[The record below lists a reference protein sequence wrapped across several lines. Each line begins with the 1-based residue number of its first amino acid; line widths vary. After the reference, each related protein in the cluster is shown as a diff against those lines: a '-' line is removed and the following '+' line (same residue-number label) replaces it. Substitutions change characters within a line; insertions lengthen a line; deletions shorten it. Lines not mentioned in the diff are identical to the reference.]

1 MISESVNQRIT
12 DFQAALKLNG
22 SRRPIGD
29 LYAGVDLG
37 TSYIVTAVVDGQGAP
52 IAGVVTRSLSSIR
65 DGLILDYVGAIAILR
80 QQVETLRG
88 AGFPIKAA
96 AAAYPP
102 GTVGRNAQAF
112 GNVLQ
117 AVELK
122 VEGLIDEPTAASLVL
137 GITEGAVVDIGG
149 GTTEVAIMSLADIA
163 ASESIRIG
171 GDDMDDAIINHL
183 KKTYNLLIG
192 EARAEKVKMKI
203 GSAVPLQEELVME
216 IAGRD
221 TISGMPRKIVIT
233 SEEVREALK
242 VPIAMIIDAVAA
254 TLEKAE
260 PELSAD
266 LIDNGI
272 HICGGGSMLRGMDS
286 ALANATGLR
295 TERVEDPLSS
305 VARGTSVY
313 MENLEL
319 WKDTMNHNE
328 HGWE

>member
-137 GITEGAVVDIGG
+137 EITEGAVVDIGG
-149 GTTEVAIMSLADIA
+149 GTTGISVIENGEVVYTADEPTGGVHVDLVLAGHYRIEDHEAEAMKRDPSRQNELFPLVQPVFQKMATIVRQHLQDH
-163 ASESIRIG
+163 SVETLYLVGGTSSFPSIERV
-171 GDDMDDAIINHL
+171 M
-183 KKTYNLLIG
+183 
-192 EARAEKVKMKI
+192 AE
-203 GSAVPLQEELVME
+203 E
-216 IAGRD
+216 
-221 TISGMPRKIVIT
+221 
-233 SEEVREALK
+233 
-242 VPIAMIIDAVAA
+242 
-254 TLEKAE
+254 
-260 PELSAD
+260 
-266 LIDNGI
+266 
-272 HICGGGSMLRGMDS
+272 
-286 ALANATGLR
+286 TGLVVAKPR
-295 TERVEDPLSS
+295 HPLL
-305 VARGTSVY
+305 VTPLGIALNCAQR
-313 MENLEL
+313 L
-319 WKDTMNHNE
+319 KDQS
-328 HGWE
+328 

>member
-52 IAGVVTRSLSSIR
+52 IAGVVTHSLSSIR

-80 QQVETLRG
+80 RQVETLRG

-137 GITEGAVVDIGG
+137 EITEGAVVDIGG
-149 GTTEVAIMSLADIA
+149 GTTGISVIENGEVVYTADEPTGGVHVDLVLAGHYRIEDHEAEAMKRDPSRQNELFPLVQPVFQKMATIVRQHLQDH
-163 ASESIRIG
+163 SVETLYLVGGTSSFPSIERV
-171 GDDMDDAIINHL
+171 M
-183 KKTYNLLIG
+183 
-192 EARAEKVKMKI
+192 AE
-203 GSAVPLQEELVME
+203 E
-216 IAGRD
+216 
-221 TISGMPRKIVIT
+221 
-233 SEEVREALK
+233 
-242 VPIAMIIDAVAA
+242 
-254 TLEKAE
+254 
-260 PELSAD
+260 
-266 LIDNGI
+266 
-272 HICGGGSMLRGMDS
+272 
-286 ALANATGLR
+286 TGLVVAKPR
-295 TERVEDPLSS
+295 HPLL
-305 VARGTSVY
+305 VTPLGIALNCAQR
-313 MENLEL
+313 L
-319 WKDTMNHNE
+319 KDQS
-328 HGWE
+328 

>member
-80 QQVETLRG
+80 RQVETLRG

-137 GITEGAVVDIGG
+137 EITEGAVVDIGG
-149 GTTEVAIMSLADIA
+149 GTTGISVIENGEVVYTADEPTGGVHVDLVLAGHYRIEDHEAEAMKRDPSRQNELFPLVQPVFQKMATIVRQHLQDH
-163 ASESIRIG
+163 SVETLYLVGGTSSFPSIERV
-171 GDDMDDAIINHL
+171 M
-183 KKTYNLLIG
+183 
-192 EARAEKVKMKI
+192 AE
-203 GSAVPLQEELVME
+203 E
-216 IAGRD
+216 
-221 TISGMPRKIVIT
+221 
-233 SEEVREALK
+233 
-242 VPIAMIIDAVAA
+242 
-254 TLEKAE
+254 
-260 PELSAD
+260 
-266 LIDNGI
+266 
-272 HICGGGSMLRGMDS
+272 
-286 ALANATGLR
+286 TGLVVAKPR
-295 TERVEDPLSS
+295 HPLL
-305 VARGTSVY
+305 VTPLGIALNCAQR
-313 MENLEL
+313 L
-319 WKDTMNHNE
+319 KDQS
-328 HGWE
+328 

>member
-1 MISESVNQRIT
+1 VISESVNQRIT

-137 GITEGAVVDIGG
+137 EIKEGAVVDIGG
-149 GTTEVAIMSLADIA
+149 GTTGISVIKNGEVVYTADEPTGGVHVDLVLAGHYRIEDQEAEAMKRDPSRQDELFPLIRPVFQKMA
-163 ASESIRIG
+163 TIVRQHLQGHSVETLYLVGGTSSFPSIEG
-171 GDDMDDAIINHL
+171 VM
-183 KKTYNLLIG
+183 
-192 EARAEKVKMKI
+192 AEET
-203 GSAVPLQEELVME
+203 GL
-216 IAGRD
+216 
-221 TISGMPRKIVIT
+221 
-233 SEEVREALK
+233 
-242 VPIAMIIDAVAA
+242 AVARPRHPLLV
-254 TLEKAE
+254 TPL
-260 PELSAD
+260 
-266 LIDNGI
+266 GI
-272 HICGGGSMLRGMDS
+272 
-286 ALANATGLR
+286 ALNCAQRLT
-295 TERVEDPLSS
+295 DQS
-305 VARGTSVY
+305 
-313 MENLEL
+313 
-319 WKDTMNHNE
+319 
-328 HGWE
+328 

>member
-12 DFQAALKLNG
+12 DFEAALKLNG

-52 IAGVVTRSLSSIR
+52 IADVVTRSLSSIR

-149 GTTEVAIMSLADIA
+149 GTTGISVIKNGEVVYTADEPTGGVHVDLVLAGHYRIEDQEAEAMKRDPSRQNELFPLVRPVFQKMATIVRQHLQGH
-163 ASESIRIG
+163 STETLYLVGGTSSFPSIEG
-171 GDDMDDAIINHL
+171 VM
-183 KKTYNLLIG
+183 
-192 EARAEKVKMKI
+192 AEET
-203 GSAVPLQEELVME
+203 GL
-216 IAGRD
+216 
-221 TISGMPRKIVIT
+221 
-233 SEEVREALK
+233 
-242 VPIAMIIDAVAA
+242 AVARPRHPLLV
-254 TLEKAE
+254 TPL
-260 PELSAD
+260 
-266 LIDNGI
+266 GI
-272 HICGGGSMLRGMDS
+272 
-286 ALANATGLR
+286 ALNCAQR
-295 TERVEDPLSS
+295 R
-305 VARGTSVY
+305 
-313 MENLEL
+313 
-319 WKDTMNHNE
+319 KDQS
-328 HGWE
+328 